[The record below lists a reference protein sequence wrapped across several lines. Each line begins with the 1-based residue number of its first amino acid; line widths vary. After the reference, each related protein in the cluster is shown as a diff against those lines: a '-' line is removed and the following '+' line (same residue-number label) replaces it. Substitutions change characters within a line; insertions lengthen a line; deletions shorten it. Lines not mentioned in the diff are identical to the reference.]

1 MVSMGGYFVADTDVW
16 TAFLKVLLFDQ
27 WPQDFVV
34 KLLNEIRNPYWES
47 LYDRFAFLQVN
58 DPLLI

>member
-1 MVSMGGYFVADTDVW
+1 MGGYLIADMAVW
-16 TAFLKVLLFDQ
+16 FAFLQVFLEQ
-27 WPQDFVV
+27 WPVDFVV
-34 KLLNEIRNPYWES
+34 PVSIKIRQPFWEC